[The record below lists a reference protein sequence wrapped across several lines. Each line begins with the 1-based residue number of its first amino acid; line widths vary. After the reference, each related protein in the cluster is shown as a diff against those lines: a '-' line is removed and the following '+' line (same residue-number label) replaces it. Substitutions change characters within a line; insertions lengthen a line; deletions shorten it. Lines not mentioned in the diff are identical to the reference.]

1 MMRRVFVLT
10 AVLTSVL
17 AGPTVSAQQEF
28 VLFLSML
35 DASGNAPATLTP
47 EQVMLTEG
55 GLSLNVLK
63 VEKVD
68 WPVKIQV
75 LIDNGAGLGSENL
88 IHIRNG
94 VRDLM
99 KALPSD
105 VEVAL
110 YTTAPQPRV
119 VVRPT
124 TDRLQLIQGA
134 DRIAPDTGSGRYI
147 ESLNEATQRI
157 ERDKTRHFPV
167 IISVA
172 TGIGDTNVMER
183 DVDQMWKR
191 LNERPTTV
199 HTVMLTSGIR
209 SANSVTAANQTQVGL
224 AVQKLTGGR
233 YDNIAAPSR
242 LASLLPEIGAQVA
255 ESHRRQ
261 SRQFRLVIERP
272 KGRSGPLGA
281 IGGSLPTGYTSTL
294 TSDGAIP

>member
-1 MMRRVFVLT
+1 MTRRTLSMPIALA
-10 AVLTSVL
+10 AVLAAATL
-17 AGPTVSAQQEF
+17 QAQQEF
-28 VLFLSML
+28 VLYLSML

-55 GLSLNVLK
+55 GQPLTVLR

-68 WPVKIQV
+68 WPVKVQV
-75 LIDNGAGLGSENL
+75 LVDNGIGLGSENL

-99 KALPSD
+99 KALPTE
-105 VEVAL
+105 VEVSL
-110 YTTAPQPRV
+110 YTTAPQPRA

-134 DRIAPDTGSGRYI
+134 DRIAPDSGTGRYV

-172 TGIGDTNVMER
+172 TSMGDTNVMER
-183 DVDQMWKR
+183 DVDQLWKR

-199 HTVMLTSGIR
+199 HTVLLSGGGR
-209 SANSVTAANQTQVGL
+209 NRDTFTAANQTQVGL
-224 AVQKLTGGR
+224 AVKNLTGGR
-233 YDNIAAPSR
+233 YDNIAAASR
-242 LASLLPEIGAQVA
+242 LASLLPEIGEQVA
-255 ESHRRQ
+255 ASHRRQ

-272 KGRSGPLGA
+272 KGRSGPLGTIA
-281 IGGSLPTGYTSTL
+281 GSLPPGYTSSI
-294 TSDGAIP
+294 TSDGAMP

>member
-1 MMRRVFVLT
+1 MTRRTLALT
-10 AVLTSVL
+10 AVLAGGLSL
-17 AGPTVSAQQEF
+17 ATLSAQQEF
-28 VLFLSML
+28 VLYLSML
-35 DASGNAPATLTP
+35 DAGGNAPATLTA

-55 GLSLNVLK
+55 GQSLNVLK
-63 VEKVD
+63 IEKVD
-68 WPVKIQV
+68 WPVKVQV
-75 LIDNGAGLGSENL
+75 LVDNGAGLGSENL

-94 VRDLM
+94 VRELM
-99 KALPSD
+99 KALPAD
-105 VEVAL
+105 VEVSL

-119 VVRPT
+119 IVRPT

-134 DRIAPDTGSGRYI
+134 DRIAPDSGSGRYI

-172 TGIGDTNVMER
+172 TGVGDTNVMER
-183 DVDQMWKR
+183 DVDQLWKR

-199 HTVMLTSGIR
+199 HTVLLSGGTR
-209 SANSVTAANQTQVGL
+209 SANSVTGANQTQVGL

-242 LASLLPEIGAQVA
+242 LSSLLPEIGAQVA

-272 KGRSGPLGA
+272 KGLTGPLGA
-281 IGGSLPTGYTSTL
+281 IGGSLPPGYTSTL
-294 TSDGAIP
+294 TTDGAMP

>member
-1 MMRRVFVLT
+1 MTRTSLVT
-10 AVLTSVL
+10 AVL
-17 AGPTVSAQQEF
+17 AGGLGLSTLLAQQEF
-28 VLFLSML
+28 VLYLSML
-35 DASGNAPATLTP
+35 DADGNAPAALTA

-55 GLSLNVLK
+55 GQSLNVLK
-63 VEKVD
+63 IEKID
-68 WPVKIQV
+68 WPIKVQV
-75 LIDNGAGLGSENL
+75 LVDNGAGLGAENL

-99 KALPSD
+99 KALPPE
-105 VEVAL
+105 VEVSL

-124 TDRLQLIQGA
+124 TDRLQLLQGA

-157 ERDKTRHFPV
+157 ERDKSRHFPV
-167 IISVA
+167 IIAVA

-183 DVDQMWKR
+183 DVDQLWRR

-199 HTVMLTSGIR
+199 HTVLLSGGAR

-255 ESHRRQ
+255 ASHRRQ
-261 SRQFRLVIERP
+261 TRQFRLVLERP

-281 IGGSLPTGYTSTL
+281 IGGSLPPGYTSTL
-294 TSDGAIP
+294 STDGAIP